1 MLAGSTPAG
10 ARLNGDLRGS
20 MKQFDV
26 YAIGNAL
33 VDIEYHTTDARLREL
48 GIDKGVMTLIDETR
62 QNSLIA
68 QLGESHES
76 MTCGGSAANTIIAL
90 AQLGAKT
97 HFDCRVSSDMTGQ
110 VFVRDLRHYGVDSG
124 LAHRPLPGGV
134 TGKCLVFVTP
144 DAERTMNTFLG
155 VSGDLDTSDIDAD
168 AVRRSAYVY
177 VEGYLA
183 SGDNTRDAAIE
194 ALRIA
199 RRAGGKTALT
209 LSDPNMVRFFRDA
222 LEAMIGDGVDLLFA
236 NQDEAMALAQTDEL
250 AEAIQAMKRIA
261 HSFAITRGKDGA
273 ILFDGIGLIEIEPH
287 RVEAIDT
294 LGAGDLFAGA
304 FLYGLAQ
311 GMSFQQAGDL
321 ASLASARIVT
331 QYGPRL
337 RPEQTRAV
345 LAEFKAGN

>member
-1 MLAGSTPAG
+1 
-10 ARLNGDLRGS
+10 

-33 VDIEYHTTDARLREL
+33 VDIEYHMTDARLREL

-62 QNSLIA
+62 QNSLVA

-97 HFDCRVSSDMTGQ
+97 HFDCRVSNDMTGQ
-110 VFVRDLRHYGVDSG
+110 VFARDLHRYGIDSG
-124 LAHRPLPGGV
+124 LDHRPLPDGV

-144 DAERTMNTFLG
+144 DADRTMNTFLG
-155 VSGDLDTSDIDAD
+155 VSGELDRGDIDVD
-168 AVRRSAYVY
+168 AVARSGFVY

-183 SGDNTRDAAIE
+183 SAENSRDAAIE
-194 ALRIA
+194 VRRIA
-199 RRAGGKTALT
+199 ERAGAKTALT
-209 LSDPNMVRFFRDA
+209 LSDPNMVKYFREA
-222 LEAMIGDGVDLLFA
+222 LEAMIGSGVDLLFA
-236 NQDEAMALAQTDEL
+236 NEEEAMALAETDDLEQ
-250 AEAIQAMKRIA
+250 AAQAMKRIA
-261 HSFAITRGKDGA
+261 RSFAITRGKDGA
-273 ILFDGIGLIEIEPH
+273 ILFDGNVLIEIEPH
-287 RVEAIDT
+287 RVDAIDT

-304 FLYGLAQ
+304 FLFGIAR

-321 ASLASARIVT
+321 ASLAAARIVT

-345 LAEFKAGN
+345 LAEFNAGN